1 MSDLEEKKKEDAWF
15 QELNKRTTE
24 REKKYI
30 IGTDGKPIL
39 DSFGYPIIIKQ
50 TINFKTSDNS
60 KKGWLYITQNN
71 EYYFQDYNKTITK
84 IKYIFKDKND
94 NIYFEDNE
102 GNYYIEDKIININ
115 KTTDKIIKVLH
126 KKPDKIS
133 SASKFLNYYLPVTI
147 KILERY
153 DEIEEQKLNSSS
165 SRDFENK
172 VNQMISNI
180 EIAFDNQ
187 LNNLYNEEF
196 IDTNAEIKVFEAMLK
211 SDGLLGESINT
222 KKDGDI
228 NE

>member
-1 MSDLEEKKKEDAWF
+1 MK
-15 QELNKRTTE
+15 
-24 REKKYI
+24 KKYI
-30 IGTDGKPIL
+30 FSGLIGGGFFAASYLLLNLGLAPSLI
-39 DSFGYPIIIKQ
+39 
-50 TINFKTSDNS
+50 TSVAALGAS
-60 KKGWLYITQNN
+60 SL
-71 EYYFQDYNKTITK
+71 
-84 IKYIFKDKND
+84 IFKSDYDLDDLGIDNAKEYLELLQESEKNVTKLKQMKDKIQNTD
-94 NIYFEDNE
+94 IR
-102 GNYYIEDKIININ
+102 GKIININ

-153 DEIEEQKLNSSS
+153 DEIEEQKLNRSS

>member
-1 MSDLEEKKKEDAWF
+1 MK
-15 QELNKRTTE
+15 
-24 REKKYI
+24 KKYI
-30 IGTDGKPIL
+30 FSGLIGGGFFAASYLLLNLGLAPSLI
-39 DSFGYPIIIKQ
+39 
-50 TINFKTSDNS
+50 TSVAALGAS
-60 KKGWLYITQNN
+60 SL
-71 EYYFQDYNKTITK
+71 
-84 IKYIFKDKND
+84 IFKSDYDLDDLGIDNAKEYLELLQESEKNVTKLKQMKDKIQNTD
-94 NIYFEDNE
+94 IR
-102 GNYYIEDKIININ
+102 GKIININ

-133 SASKFLNYYLPVTI
+133 SASKFLNYYLLVTI

-153 DEIEEQKLNSSS
+153 DEIEEQKLNSLS

>member
-1 MSDLEEKKKEDAWF
+1 MK
-15 QELNKRTTE
+15 
-24 REKKYI
+24 KKYI
-30 IGTDGKPIL
+30 FSGLIGGGFFAASYLLLNIGLAPSLI
-39 DSFGYPIIIKQ
+39 
-50 TINFKTSDNS
+50 TSVVALGAS
-60 KKGWLYITQNN
+60 SL
-71 EYYFQDYNKTITK
+71 
-84 IKYIFKDKND
+84 IFKSDYDLDDLGIDNAKEYLELLQESEKNVTKLKQMKDKIQNTD
-94 NIYFEDNE
+94 IR
-102 GNYYIEDKIININ
+102 GKIININ

>member
-1 MSDLEEKKKEDAWF
+1 MK
-15 QELNKRTTE
+15 
-24 REKKYI
+24 KKYI
-30 IGTDGKPIL
+30 FSGLIGGGFFAASYLLLNLGLAPSLI
-39 DSFGYPIIIKQ
+39 
-50 TINFKTSDNS
+50 TSVAALGAS
-60 KKGWLYITQNN
+60 SL
-71 EYYFQDYNKTITK
+71 
-84 IKYIFKDKND
+84 IFKSDYDLDDLGIDNAKEYLELLQESEKNVTKLKQMKDKIQNTD
-94 NIYFEDNE
+94 IR
-102 GNYYIEDKIININ
+102 GKIININ

-126 KKPDKIS
+126 EKPDKIS

-153 DEIEEQKLNSSS
+153 DEIEEQKLTSSS

>member
-1 MSDLEEKKKEDAWF
+1 MK
-15 QELNKRTTE
+15 
-24 REKKYI
+24 KKYI
-30 IGTDGKPIL
+30 FSGLIGGGFFAASYLLLNLGLAPSLI
-39 DSFGYPIIIKQ
+39 
-50 TINFKTSDNS
+50 TSVAALGAS
-60 KKGWLYITQNN
+60 SL
-71 EYYFQDYNKTITK
+71 
-84 IKYIFKDKND
+84 IFKSDYDLDDLGIDNAKEYLELLQESEKNVTKLKQMKDKIQNTD
-94 NIYFEDNE
+94 IR
-102 GNYYIEDKIININ
+102 GKIININ
-115 KTTDKIIKVLH
+115 KTTDKVIKVLH

>member
-1 MSDLEEKKKEDAWF
+1 MK
-15 QELNKRTTE
+15 
-24 REKKYI
+24 KKYI
-30 IGTDGKPIL
+30 FSGLIGGGFFAASYLLLNLGLAPSLI
-39 DSFGYPIIIKQ
+39 
-50 TINFKTSDNS
+50 TSVAALGAS
-60 KKGWLYITQNN
+60 SL
-71 EYYFQDYNKTITK
+71 
-84 IKYIFKDKND
+84 IFKSDYDLDDLGIDNAKEYLELLQESEKNVTKLKQMKDKIQNTD
-94 NIYFEDNE
+94 IR
-102 GNYYIEDKIININ
+102 GKIININ

-153 DEIEEQKLNSSS
+153 DEIEDQNLTSSS
-165 SRDFENK
+165 SRDFESK

>member
-1 MSDLEEKKKEDAWF
+1 MK
-15 QELNKRTTE
+15 
-24 REKKYI
+24 KKYI
-30 IGTDGKPIL
+30 FSGLIGGGFFAASYLLLNLGLAPSLI
-39 DSFGYPIIIKQ
+39 
-50 TINFKTSDNS
+50 TSVAALGAS
-60 KKGWLYITQNN
+60 SL
-71 EYYFQDYNKTITK
+71 
-84 IKYIFKDKND
+84 IFKSDYDLDDLGIDNAKEYLELLQESEKNVTKLKQMKDKIQNTD
-94 NIYFEDNE
+94 IR
-102 GNYYIEDKIININ
+102 GKIININ

-196 IDTNAEIKVFEAMLK
+196 IDTSAEIKVFEAMLK

>member
-1 MSDLEEKKKEDAWF
+1 MK
-15 QELNKRTTE
+15 
-24 REKKYI
+24 KKYI
-30 IGTDGKPIL
+30 FSGLIGGGFFAASYLLLNLGLAPSLI
-39 DSFGYPIIIKQ
+39 
-50 TINFKTSDNS
+50 TSVAALGAS
-60 KKGWLYITQNN
+60 SL
-71 EYYFQDYNKTITK
+71 
-84 IKYIFKDKND
+84 IFKNDYDLDDLGIDNAKEYLELLQESEKNVTKLKQMKDKIQNTD
-94 NIYFEDNE
+94 IR
-102 GNYYIEDKIININ
+102 GKIININ

>member
-1 MSDLEEKKKEDAWF
+1 MK
-15 QELNKRTTE
+15 
-24 REKKYI
+24 KKYI
-30 IGTDGKPIL
+30 FSGLIGGGFFAASYLLLNLSLAPSLI
-39 DSFGYPIIIKQ
+39 
-50 TINFKTSDNS
+50 TSVVALGAS
-60 KKGWLYITQNN
+60 SL
-71 EYYFQDYNKTITK
+71 
-84 IKYIFKDKND
+84 IFKSDYDLDDLGIDNAKEYLELLQESEKNVTKLKQMKDKIQNTD
-94 NIYFEDNE
+94 IR
-102 GNYYIEDKIININ
+102 GKIININ

>member
-1 MSDLEEKKKEDAWF
+1 MK
-15 QELNKRTTE
+15 
-24 REKKYI
+24 KKYI
-30 IGTDGKPIL
+30 FSGLIGGGFFAASYLLLNLGLAPSLI
-39 DSFGYPIIIKQ
+39 
-50 TINFKTSDNS
+50 TSVAALGAS
-60 KKGWLYITQNN
+60 SL
-71 EYYFQDYNKTITK
+71 
-84 IKYIFKDKND
+84 IFKSDYDLDDLGIDNAKEYLELLQESEKNVTKLKQMKDKIQNTD
-94 NIYFEDNE
+94 IR
-102 GNYYIEDKIININ
+102 GKIININ

-153 DEIEEQKLNSSS
+153 DEIEEQNLTSSS

>member
-1 MSDLEEKKKEDAWF
+1 MK
-15 QELNKRTTE
+15 
-24 REKKYI
+24 KKYI
-30 IGTDGKPIL
+30 FSGLIGGGFFAASYLLLNLGLAPSLI
-39 DSFGYPIIIKQ
+39 
-50 TINFKTSDNS
+50 TSVAALGAS
-60 KKGWLYITQNN
+60 SL
-71 EYYFQDYNKTITK
+71 
-84 IKYIFKDKND
+84 IFKSDYDLDDLGIDNAKEYLELLQESEKNVTKLKQMKDKIQNTD
-94 NIYFEDNE
+94 IR
-102 GNYYIEDKIININ
+102 GKIININ

-133 SASKFLNYYLPVTI
+133 FASKFLNYYLPVTI

>member
-1 MSDLEEKKKEDAWF
+1 MK
-15 QELNKRTTE
+15 
-24 REKKYI
+24 KKYI
-30 IGTDGKPIL
+30 FSGLIGGGFFAASYLLLNLGLAPSLI
-39 DSFGYPIIIKQ
+39 
-50 TINFKTSDNS
+50 TSVAALGAS
-60 KKGWLYITQNN
+60 SL
-71 EYYFQDYNKTITK
+71 
-84 IKYIFKDKND
+84 IFKSDYDLDDLGIDNAKEYLELLQESEKNVTKLKQMKDKIQNTD
-94 NIYFEDNE
+94 IR
-102 GNYYIEDKIININ
+102 GKIININ

-147 KILERY
+147 KILKRY

>member
-1 MSDLEEKKKEDAWF
+1 MK
-15 QELNKRTTE
+15 
-24 REKKYI
+24 KKYI
-30 IGTDGKPIL
+30 FSGLIGGGFFAASYLLLNLGLAPSLI
-39 DSFGYPIIIKQ
+39 
-50 TINFKTSDNS
+50 TSVAALGAS
-60 KKGWLYITQNN
+60 SL
-71 EYYFQDYNKTITK
+71 
-84 IKYIFKDKND
+84 IFKSDYDLDDLGIDNAKEYLELLQESEKNVTKLKQMKDKIQNTD
-94 NIYFEDNE
+94 IR
-102 GNYYIEDKIININ
+102 GKIININ
-115 KTTDKIIKVLH
+115 KTADKIIKVLH

-153 DEIEEQKLNSSS
+153 DEIEDQNLTSSS

>member
-1 MSDLEEKKKEDAWF
+1 MK
-15 QELNKRTTE
+15 
-24 REKKYI
+24 KKYI
-30 IGTDGKPIL
+30 FSGLIGGGFFAASYLLLNLGLAPSLI
-39 DSFGYPIIIKQ
+39 
-50 TINFKTSDNS
+50 TSVAALGAS
-60 KKGWLYITQNN
+60 SL
-71 EYYFQDYNKTITK
+71 
-84 IKYIFKDKND
+84 IFKSDYDLDDLGIDNAKEYLELLQESEKNVTKLKQMKDKIQNTD
-94 NIYFEDNE
+94 IR
-102 GNYYIEDKIININ
+102 GKIININ

-153 DEIEEQKLNSSS
+153 DEIEDQNLTSSS

>member
-1 MSDLEEKKKEDAWF
+1 MK
-15 QELNKRTTE
+15 
-24 REKKYI
+24 KKYI
-30 IGTDGKPIL
+30 FSGLIGGGFFAASYLLLNLGLAPSLI
-39 DSFGYPIIIKQ
+39 
-50 TINFKTSDNS
+50 TSVAALGAS
-60 KKGWLYITQNN
+60 SL
-71 EYYFQDYNKTITK
+71 
-84 IKYIFKDKND
+84 IFKSDYDLDDLGIDNAKEYLELLQESEKNVTKLKQMKDKIQNTD
-94 NIYFEDNE
+94 IR
-102 GNYYIEDKIININ
+102 GKIININ

-211 SDGLLGESINT
+211 SEGLLGESINT

>member
-1 MSDLEEKKKEDAWF
+1 MK
-15 QELNKRTTE
+15 
-24 REKKYI
+24 KKYI
-30 IGTDGKPIL
+30 FSGLIGGGFFAASYLLLNLGLAPSLI
-39 DSFGYPIIIKQ
+39 
-50 TINFKTSDNS
+50 TSVAALGAS
-60 KKGWLYITQNN
+60 SL
-71 EYYFQDYNKTITK
+71 
-84 IKYIFKDKND
+84 IFKSDYDLDDLGIDNAKEYLELLQESEKNVTKLKQMKDKIQNTD
-94 NIYFEDNE
+94 IR
-102 GNYYIEDKIININ
+102 GKIININ

-153 DEIEEQKLNSSS
+153 DEIEEQKLTSSS

>member
-1 MSDLEEKKKEDAWF
+1 MK
-15 QELNKRTTE
+15 
-24 REKKYI
+24 KKYI
-30 IGTDGKPIL
+30 FSGLIGGGFFAASYLLLNLGLAPSLI
-39 DSFGYPIIIKQ
+39 
-50 TINFKTSDNS
+50 TSVVALGAS
-60 KKGWLYITQNN
+60 SL
-71 EYYFQDYNKTITK
+71 
-84 IKYIFKDKND
+84 IFKSDYDLDDLGIDNAKEYLELLQESEKNVTKLKQMKDKIQNTD
-94 NIYFEDNE
+94 IR
-102 GNYYIEDKIININ
+102 GKIININ

>member
-1 MSDLEEKKKEDAWF
+1 MKKKYIFSGLIGGGFFAASYLLLNLGLAPSLITSVAALGASSLIFKSDYDLDDLGIDNAKEYL
-15 QELNKRTTE
+15 ELLQE
-24 REKKYI
+24 REK
-30 IGTDGKPIL
+30 
-39 DSFGYPIIIKQ
+39 
-50 TINFKTSDNS
+50 NV
-60 KKGWLYITQNN
+60 
-71 EYYFQDYNKTITK
+71 TK
-84 IKYIFKDKND
+84 LKHMKDKIQNTD
-94 NIYFEDNE
+94 IR
-102 GNYYIEDKIININ
+102 GKIININ

>member
-1 MSDLEEKKKEDAWF
+1 MK
-15 QELNKRTTE
+15 
-24 REKKYI
+24 KKYI
-30 IGTDGKPIL
+30 FSGLIGGGFFAASYLLLNLGLAPSLI
-39 DSFGYPIIIKQ
+39 
-50 TINFKTSDNS
+50 TSVAALGAS
-60 KKGWLYITQNN
+60 SL
-71 EYYFQDYNKTITK
+71 
-84 IKYIFKDKND
+84 IFKSDYDLDDLGIDNAKEYLELLQESEKNVTKLKQMKDKIQNTD
-94 NIYFEDNE
+94 IR
-102 GNYYIEDKIININ
+102 GKIININ

-153 DEIEEQKLNSSS
+153 DEIEEQKLNSLS

>member
-1 MSDLEEKKKEDAWF
+1 MK
-15 QELNKRTTE
+15 
-24 REKKYI
+24 KKYI
-30 IGTDGKPIL
+30 FSGLIGGGFFAASYLLLNLGLAPSLI
-39 DSFGYPIIIKQ
+39 
-50 TINFKTSDNS
+50 TSVAALGAS
-60 KKGWLYITQNN
+60 SL
-71 EYYFQDYNKTITK
+71 
-84 IKYIFKDKND
+84 IFKSDYDLDDLGIDNAKEYLELLQESEKNVTKLKQMKDKIQNTD
-94 NIYFEDNE
+94 IR
-102 GNYYIEDKIININ
+102 GKIININ
-115 KTTDKIIKVLH
+115 KTADKIIKVLH

>member
-1 MSDLEEKKKEDAWF
+1 MK
-15 QELNKRTTE
+15 
-24 REKKYI
+24 KKYI
-30 IGTDGKPIL
+30 FSGLIGGGFFAASYVLLNLGLAPSLI
-39 DSFGYPIIIKQ
+39 
-50 TINFKTSDNS
+50 TSVAALGAS
-60 KKGWLYITQNN
+60 SL
-71 EYYFQDYNKTITK
+71 
-84 IKYIFKDKND
+84 IFKSDYDLDDLGIDNAKEYLELLQESEKNVTKLKQMKDKIQNTD
-94 NIYFEDNE
+94 IR
-102 GNYYIEDKIININ
+102 GKIININ

-153 DEIEEQKLNSSS
+153 DEIEDQNLTSSS
-165 SRDFENK
+165 SRDFESK

>member
-1 MSDLEEKKKEDAWF
+1 MK
-15 QELNKRTTE
+15 
-24 REKKYI
+24 KKYI
-30 IGTDGKPIL
+30 FSGLIGGGFFAASYLLLNLGLAPSLI
-39 DSFGYPIIIKQ
+39 
-50 TINFKTSDNS
+50 TSVVALGAS
-60 KKGWLYITQNN
+60 SL
-71 EYYFQDYNKTITK
+71 
-84 IKYIFKDKND
+84 IFKSDYDLDDLGIDNAKEYLELLQESEKNVTKLKQMKDKIQNTD
-94 NIYFEDNE
+94 IR
-102 GNYYIEDKIININ
+102 GKIININ

-153 DEIEEQKLNSSS
+153 DEIEEQKLTSSS

>member
-1 MSDLEEKKKEDAWF
+1 MK
-15 QELNKRTTE
+15 
-24 REKKYI
+24 KKYI
-30 IGTDGKPIL
+30 FSGLIGGGFFAASYLLLNLGLAPSLI
-39 DSFGYPIIIKQ
+39 
-50 TINFKTSDNS
+50 TSVVALGAS
-60 KKGWLYITQNN
+60 SL
-71 EYYFQDYNKTITK
+71 
-84 IKYIFKDKND
+84 IFKSDYDLDDLGIDNAKEYLELLQESEKNVTKLKQMKDKIQNTD
-94 NIYFEDNE
+94 IR
-102 GNYYIEDKIININ
+102 GKIININ

-153 DEIEEQKLNSSS
+153 DEIEDQNLTSSS

>member
-1 MSDLEEKKKEDAWF
+1 MK
-15 QELNKRTTE
+15 
-24 REKKYI
+24 KKYI
-30 IGTDGKPIL
+30 FSGLIGFFAASYLLLNLGLAPSLI
-39 DSFGYPIIIKQ
+39 
-50 TINFKTSDNS
+50 TSVAALGAS
-60 KKGWLYITQNN
+60 SL
-71 EYYFQDYNKTITK
+71 
-84 IKYIFKDKND
+84 IFKSDYDLDDLGIDNAKEYLELLQESEKNVTKLKQMKDKIQNTD
-94 NIYFEDNE
+94 IR
-102 GNYYIEDKIININ
+102 GKIININ

-153 DEIEEQKLNSSS
+153 DEIEEQKLNSLS

>member
-1 MSDLEEKKKEDAWF
+1 MK
-15 QELNKRTTE
+15 
-24 REKKYI
+24 KKYI
-30 IGTDGKPIL
+30 FSGLIGGGFFAASYLLLNLGLAPSLI
-39 DSFGYPIIIKQ
+39 
-50 TINFKTSDNS
+50 TSVAALGAS
-60 KKGWLYITQNN
+60 SL
-71 EYYFQDYNKTITK
+71 
-84 IKYIFKDKND
+84 IFKSDYDLDDLGIDNAKEYLELLQESEKNVTKLKQMKDKIQNTD
-94 NIYFEDNE
+94 IR
-102 GNYYIEDKIININ
+102 GKIININ